1 MIRLVLFVV
10 FYTFS
15 TSAFGQEIGT
25 TVDVKGQ
32 AEVTLNGERYLIISG
47 ARISDGAVITT
58 GEDGTVQLTFDDGTN
73 IVVGQSST
81 LEISDVLM
89 TTGNIASRFAINAV
103 SGGFRFITGNSP
115 KENYEIETPKA
126 TMGVRGTEFDLS
138 VDSRTTTLVLFDGA
152 VRMCRGNNRCAM
164 VQGSCAVAR
173 TGFFTPIYGVG
184 GTDAA
189 TTLTE
194 NFAFYVNQEQLL
206 RDFRT
211 SSRGCLRY
219 FETPT
224 ARDPEPTQKLPP
236 PPPSPPPPPPP
247 SSPPPPPPP
256 SPSPPPPPSPSPPP
270 PSPSPPPPSPP
281 PPSPS
286 PPPTPEPPAPTV
298 EFPGRSGDSG
308 PSQGKGGGASAGQD
322 GSGQDASYRND
333 GNNGNAGGN
342 GH

>member
-32 AEVTLNGERYLIISG
+32 VEVTLNGERYLIISG

-152 VRMCRGNNRCAM
+152 VRMCRGNNLCAM

-189 TTLTE
+189 ATLTE
-194 NFAFYVNQEQLL
+194 NFAFFVDQEQLL
-206 RDFRT
+206 QDFRT
-211 SSRGCLRY
+211 SSRGCSRY

-236 PPPSPPPPPPP
+236 PPSPPPA
-247 SSPPPPPPP
+247 
-256 SPSPPPPPSPSPPP
+256 
-270 PSPSPPPPSPP
+270 PPPPSPP
-281 PPSPS
+281 PA
-286 PPPTPEPPAPTV
+286 PPPPPPPEQPEPTV
-298 EFPGRSGDSG
+298 KFPGRSGDSG

-322 GSGQDASYRND
+322 GSGQGASHRND
-333 GNNGNAGGN
+333 GNNGNANGNAGGN
-342 GH
+342 GR